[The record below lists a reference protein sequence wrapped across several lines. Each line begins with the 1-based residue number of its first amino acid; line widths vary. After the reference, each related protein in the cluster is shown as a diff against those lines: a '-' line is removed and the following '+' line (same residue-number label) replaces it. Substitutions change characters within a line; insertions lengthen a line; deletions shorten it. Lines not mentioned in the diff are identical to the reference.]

1 MENNC
6 FDVEFSLMYYMNL
19 KKWKLLSVL
28 LIKFKKGRCLI
39 IKYNVMFFF
48 GWDNVNKLVCNGCK
62 KIIKRMC
69 YMFYN

>member
-19 KKWKLLSVL
+19 WKLKLLSVL
-28 LIKFKKGRCLI
+28 LIEFKKGRCLI
-39 IKYNVMFFF
+39 RKYNVMFFF
-48 GWDNVNKLVCNGCK
+48 GWDNVNKFVMVVK
-62 KIIKRMC
+62 KIIKRMS